1 LRGTGTNSPADARQT
16 VDLICSGP
24 LVCGKMA
31 PVAQLSGAAMTDR
44 SDASSLSG
52 WDLAHAACR
61 AMRSLNGTGLG
72 EFRLNSA
79 GYPSPPVTDDGECLL
94 SWCPAT
100 GWKSNL
106 PQEDDRQTLLD
117 LYLPITGARPQQA
130 ITVGHLGQSLDGFI
144 ATPSGDSSY
153 VTGSENILHLHRL
166 RALCDAVVVGA
177 LTVEADNPRLTTRLV
192 QGRNPLRV
200 VIDPQCRLSSSL
212 KVFADDEAPTLRVC
226 ARGAAGVRQARARG
240 EDVLE
245 VAAERGRI
253 DLEELLEQ
261 LHARGCWRVFVEGGG
276 VTVSSFLQAGL
287 LDRLH
292 VAVAP
297 LLIGNGRP
305 AIRLDARQRLKDC
318 MAVEPRIYRT
328 GRDILYDCDLRAS
341 TPGAASGGEAG
352 PVRRIA

>member
-1 LRGTGTNSPADARQT
+1 
-16 VDLICSGP
+16 
-24 LVCGKMA
+24 
-31 PVAQLSGAAMTDR
+31 MTDR
-44 SDASSLSG
+44 SYASSLSG

-61 AMRSLNGTGLG
+61 AMRSLNGTRLA
-72 EFRLNSA
+72 EFRLNSGGHVGA
-79 GYPSPPVTDDGECLL
+79 ALADDAECVL
-94 SWCPAT
+94 SWCSST
-100 GWKSNL
+100 GWQSHL
-106 PQEDDRQTLLD
+106 PQEDERRTLLD
-117 LYLPITGARPQQA
+117 LYLPITGTRPDQA
-130 ITVGHLGQSLDGFI
+130 ITLGHLGQSLDGFI

-192 QGRNPLRV
+192 EGRNPLRV
-200 VIDPQCRLSSSL
+200 VLDPQCRLSPL
-212 KVFADDEAPTLRVC
+212 LRVFADEEAPTLRVC
-226 ARGAAGVRQARARG
+226 ARGAAGARHARARG

-245 VAAERGRI
+245 ITSNGGRL

-276 VTVSSFLQAGL
+276 VTVSSFLEAGL

-305 AIRLDARQRLKDC
+305 AIRLAARQRLKDC

-328 GRDILYDCDLRAS
+328 GRDILYDCDLRTSAA
-341 TPGAASGGEAG
+341 GAHRPAVGENG

>member
-1 LRGTGTNSPADARQT
+1 
-16 VDLICSGP
+16 
-24 LVCGKMA
+24 
-31 PVAQLSGAAMTDR
+31 MTEQ
-44 SDASSLSG
+44 SSASALSG
-52 WDLAHAACR
+52 WDLAHAACQ
-61 AMRSLNGTGLG
+61 AMRSLDSTQLG
-72 EFRLNSA
+72 QFGLNSA
-79 GYPSPPVTDDGECLL
+79 GYLREPAADDDECVL
-94 SWCPAT
+94 SWCSSS
-100 GWKSNL
+100 GWKSHL
-106 PQEDDRQTLLD
+106 PQEDERRTLLD
-117 LYLPITGARPQQA
+117 LYLPITGTRPDHA

-144 ATPSGDSSY
+144 ATPSGDSTS
-153 VTGSENILHLHRL
+153 VTGAENILHLHRL

-200 VIDPQCRLSSSL
+200 ILDPQCRLSSSL
-212 KVFADDEAPTLRVC
+212 RVFSDDAAPTVRVC
-226 ARGAAGVRQARARG
+226 ARGASGVRQARARG

-245 VAAERGRI
+245 VTANCGRL

-276 VTVSSFLQAGL
+276 VTVSSFLEAGL

-292 VAVAP
+292 VAIAP

-305 AIRLDARQRLKDC
+305 AIRLAARQRLKDC

-341 TPGAASGGEAG
+341 APAAAFRQAVADTGA
-352 PVRRIA
+352 VRRIA

>member
-1 LRGTGTNSPADARQT
+1 
-16 VDLICSGP
+16 
-24 LVCGKMA
+24 
-31 PVAQLSGAAMTDR
+31 MTDR
-44 SDASSLSG
+44 SYASSLSG
-52 WDLAHAACR
+52 WDLAHAACQ
-61 AMRSLNGTGLG
+61 AMRSLNGTRLD
-72 EFRLNSA
+72 EFRLNSGGLVGA
-79 GYPSPPVTDDGECLL
+79 TLVGATVADDPECVL
-94 SWCPAT
+94 SWCSST
-100 GWKSNL
+100 GWKSHL
-106 PQEDDRQTLLD
+106 PQEDERRTLLD
-117 LYLPITGARPQQA
+117 LYLPITGTRPDQA
-130 ITVGHLGQSLDGFI
+130 ITLGHLGQSLDGFI

-192 QGRNPLRV
+192 EGRNPLRV
-200 VIDPQCRLSSSL
+200 VLDPQCRLSPSL
-212 KVFADDEAPTLRVC
+212 RVFAADEAPTLRVC

-245 VAAERGRI
+245 VTSHNGRL
-253 DLEELLEQ
+253 DLEELLDQ

-276 VTVSSFLQAGL
+276 VTVSSFLEAGL

-305 AIRLDARQRLKDC
+305 AIRLAARQRLKDC

-328 GRDILYDCDLRAS
+328 GRDILYDCDLRMSTAS
-341 TPGAASGGEAG
+341 ACKPAAGETG

>member
-1 LRGTGTNSPADARQT
+1 
-16 VDLICSGP
+16 
-24 LVCGKMA
+24 
-31 PVAQLSGAAMTDR
+31 MTDR
-44 SDASSLSG
+44 SSAVSPSG
-52 WDLAHAACR
+52 WDLAHAASQ
-61 AMRSLNGTGLG
+61 AMRAGLA
-72 EFRLNSA
+72 EFGLNSA
-79 GYPSPPVTDDGECLL
+79 GYFGEAMADDAECVL
-94 SWCPAT
+94 SWCPST
-100 GWKSNL
+100 GWKSHL
-106 PQEDDRQTLLD
+106 PQEDERRTLLD
-117 LYLPITGARPQQA
+117 LYLPITGTRPDQS

-153 VTGSENILHLHRL
+153 VTGAENILHLHRL

-177 LTVEADNPRLTTRLV
+177 LTIEADNPRLTTRLV
-192 QGRNPLRV
+192 EGRSPLRV
-200 VIDPQCRLSSSL
+200 VLDPQCRLSSSL
-212 KVFADDEAPTLRVC
+212 RVFADDEAPTLRVC
-226 ARGAAGVRQARARG
+226 ARGAAGVRQAKARG

-245 VAAERGRI
+245 VASNGGRL

-276 VTVSSFLQAGL
+276 VTVSSFLEAGL

-305 AIRLDARQRLKDC
+305 AIRLAARQRLKDC

-328 GRDILYDCDLRAS
+328 GRDILYDCDLRMS
-341 TPGAASGGEAG
+341 TGARRPAVGESG